1 MSLIS
6 DKKIRGIMS
15 LQERMNAF
23 IELGAFLKQFVDD
36 READTGHFLNQRH
49 YDAFKEVLIRA
60 ETLNPWFTQANLR
73 HAMHAICHLLSKQ
86 NISTWLSKYPDIETE
101 RSPCNVAVI
110 MAGNIP
116 LVGFHDMLC
125 VLLSG
130 HCFIGKLSSKD
141 EVLPEYIGKLLIAIQ
156 PEFKNMI
163 SFEKG
168 QLRDFD
174 AVIATGSNN
183 SARYFD
189 YYFKNYPN
197 IIRKNR
203 NSVAVL
209 TGQETTSQLDR
220 LAQDVLLYFGLGC
233 RNVSKIYVPDE
244 YDFTVLFET
253 FEKYNDLSLHN
264 KYMNNYQ
271 YHKAIFLLNM
281 TPHKDNG
288 FLIVKEDESIA
299 SPVGSLFYQYYNS
312 KEQLEKHLQDNE
324 QAIQCIVTDDP
335 GFTDAVSF
343 GQSQWPQPWD
353 YADNIDTIQFLKNL

>member
-6 DKKIRGIMS
+6 DKKMRGTMS

-23 IELGAFLKQFVDD
+23 IELGAFLKQFADD
-36 READTGHFLNQRH
+36 RETNNGHFLNEDH
-49 YDAFKEVLIRA
+49 YEAFKEVLIKA
-60 ETLNPWFTQANLR
+60 ENLNPWFTQDNLR
-73 HAMHAICHLLSKQ
+73 HAIHAICHLISEQ
-86 NISTWLSKYPDIETE
+86 NITTWLSKYPNIETE
-101 RSPCNVAVI
+101 HPPRNVAVI

-156 PEFKNMI
+156 PEFEHMI

-209 TGQETTSQLDR
+209 TGQETTGQLDR
-220 LAQDVLLYFGLGC
+220 LAQDVWLYFGLGC
-233 RNVSKIYVPDE
+233 RNVSKIYVPDG
-244 YDFTVLFET
+244 YDFIVLFEA

-312 KEQLEKHLQDNE
+312 KEQLEKYLQDNE

-335 GFTDAVSF
+335 GFTEAVSF
-343 GQSQWPQPWD
+343 GQTQWPQPWD